1 MGMVLMSGNNKNI
14 LCIVPEPAQPTLVE
28 PPDRGVHGGKWV
40 LYGRERPYIQCV
52 SKKVATLKLFA
63 KIFT

>member
-1 MGMVLMSGNNKNI
+1 MHSPRAGAAH
-14 LCIVPEPAQPTLVE
+14 PRRT
-28 PPDRGVHGGKWV
+28 PDRGVHGGKWV